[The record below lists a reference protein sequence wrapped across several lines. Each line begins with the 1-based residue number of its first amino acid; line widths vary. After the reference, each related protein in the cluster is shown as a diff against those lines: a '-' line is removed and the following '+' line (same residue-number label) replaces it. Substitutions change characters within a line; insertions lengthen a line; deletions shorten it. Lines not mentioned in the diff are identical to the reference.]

1 MTRRQVPPEEEY
13 SLFLQLQRVSDPRVE
28 RTRAHPLINILVI
41 AVCAVICGAD
51 DWVSVVEYG
60 KAKFA
65 WFARFL
71 DLRNG
76 IPSHDTF
83 GRVFSLLDPNE
94 LQRSFLAWVQSVA
107 KVTDGEIVAI
117 DGKKLNGSADAPKG
131 HHAIHMVSAWA
142 CENRLVLGQVK
153 VNDKSNEL
161 KAIPQLL
168 ELLDV
173 RGCIVTVDAAGT
185 FAEVAAAVHAKEAD
199 WVLPLKENQPS
210 LRRAVAEYF
219 DLATQ
224 HPLPPTLRTTPPS
237 FTTTV
242 DVAHGRSERREHW
255 LSSDMDWLA
264 VVTGKANWP
273 GLRSI
278 GMVRRRRTPADG
290 TAASDEVCY
299 YLTSLPAATAADVK
313 RFARAVRSHWCIEN
327 QLHWVLDVAFDQD
340 NNRSRTGHTAH
351 NIAIVHHIALNLLKQ
366 EKSAKI
372 GVKNKRLKAGWSN
385 AYLAKLLFS

>member
-1 MTRRQVPPEEEY
+1 MPRRQVPPEEEF
-13 SLFLQLQRVSDPRVE
+13 SLFLHLQSVADPRVE

-41 AVCAVICGAD
+41 TVCAVICGAD
-51 DWVSVVEYG
+51 DWVSVVEFG
-60 KAKFA
+60 ESKFA

-71 DLRNG
+71 DMRNG

-83 GRVFSLLDPNE
+83 GRVFSLLDPDE

-107 KVTDGEIVAI
+107 KRTNGEIVAI

-168 ELLDV
+168 ELLDL

-185 FAEVAAAVHAKEAD
+185 FAEVAAAVHAKEAE
-199 WVLPLKENQPS
+199 WVLPLKENQPT
-210 LRRAVAEYF
+210 LRRAVEEYF
-219 DLATQ
+219 ALATQ
-224 HPLPPTLRTTPPS
+224 QPLPRTLATQPPLYVR
-237 FTTTV
+237 TV
-242 DVAHGRSERREHW
+242 DGEHGRSERREHW
-255 LSSDMDWLA
+255 LSADMDWLK
-264 VVTGKANWP
+264 VVTGKADWP

-278 GMVRRRRTPADG
+278 GMVRRRRTPANG

-299 YLTSLPAATAADVK
+299 YLTSLPATSAADVE
-313 RFARAVRSHWCIEN
+313 RFAKAVRSHWCIEN

-340 NNRSRTGHTAH
+340 NNRGRTGHTAH
-351 NIAIVHHIALNLLKQ
+351 NIAIIHHIALNLLKQ
-366 EKSAKI
+366 EKTAKI
-372 GVKNKRLKAGWSN
+372 GIKNKRLKAGWSN
-385 AYLAKLLFS
+385 DYLATLLFQ

>member
-1 MTRRQVPPEEEY
+1 MTRRPRPPEEEF
-13 SLFLQLQRVSDPRVE
+13 SLFLQLQTVPDPRIE
-28 RTRAHPLINILVI
+28 RTRAHPLINILTI
-41 AVCAVICGAD
+41 TICAVIAGAD
-51 DWVSVVEYG
+51 DWVSVVEFG
-60 KAKFA
+60 EAKRE
-65 WFARFL
+65 WFGRFL
-71 DLRNG
+71 DLSNG

-107 KVTDGEIVAI
+107 RLADGEIVAI

-131 HHAIHMVSAWA
+131 HYAIHMVSAWA

-168 ELLDV
+168 DLLDL
-173 RGCIVTVDAAGT
+173 RGCIVTMDAAGT
-185 FAEVAAAVHAKEAD
+185 YAEVAAAVHAKGAE
-199 WVLPLKENQPS
+199 WVLPLKENQPT
-210 LRRAVAEYF
+210 LRKAVEEYF
-219 DLATQ
+219 TLATQ
-224 HPLPPTLRTTPPS
+224 QPLPPTLRTPPPL
-237 FTTTV
+237 FTATV
-242 DVAHGRSERREHW
+242 DGEHGRSERREHW
-255 LSSDMDWLA
+255 LSADIGWLA
-264 VVTGKANWP
+264 EATGKAEWP

-278 GMVRRRRTPADG
+278 GMVRRRRTLRNG
-290 TAASDEVCY
+290 TSSEETWY
-299 YLTSLPAATAADVK
+299 YLSSLPADSSADVE

-351 NIAIVHHIALNLLKQ
+351 NIALIHHIALNLLKQ
-366 EKSAKI
+366 ERSARI

-385 AYLAKLLFS
+385 HYLAKLLFS